1 MTQSK
6 HTPGPWRH
14 SKGGPN
20 GCPVV
25 GTDRG
30 LMVCML
36 SHSVNIP
43 THIEQAKANASLIA
57 AAPEMLEALKEAQAN
72 FKTYDRFK
80 VDVDAMHKIE
90 SAIAKAEGQS

>member
-1 MTQSK
+1 MSESK
-6 HTPGPWRH
+6 FTPGPWRH

-57 AAPEMLEALKEAQAN
+57 AAPDLLQMLKAAQLWL
-72 FKTYDRFK
+72 
-80 VDVDAMHKIE
+80 DVDGRYDMQGINA
-90 SAIAKAEGQS
+90 AIRKAEGNE